1 MPEEIQTI
9 DGYLEQLKRHLAGTD
24 VAMVQDAVNDALEH
38 IYNERAALEASGIPE
53 LSEADLIKQVI
64 ESFGSPEE
72 VSLAYR
78 ETEIKVAAALASS
91 LPREDES
98 EAVPPRQSAPHT
110 SRPWHR
116 LFGVLIDPRAYSSVF
131 YMLIGLPT
139 GIFYFTWVVTGLSLS
154 LGLSILIIGLPFF
167 LLFLATV
174 RALSL
179 VEGRIVETLL
189 GERMPRRAD
198 QTLPSG
204 SWFNRVKFWLTDI
217 RSWSTLLYML
227 LRLPLGV
234 FSFSL
239 FVTLLALTASFFAV
253 PILCWFI
260 QYELLSNMLST
271 TSSIRLF
278 HDPSFSIIMG
288 RPIMALTLPFFWMAS
303 AVTWLLTLH
312 MAKLVG
318 RIHGWL
324 AKVMLVRV

>member
-1 MPEEIQTI
+1 MGMPEEIQTI
-9 DGYLEQLKRHLAGTD
+9 DGYLEQLKRHLAGAD

-53 LSEADLIKQVI
+53 VSEADLIKQVI

-72 VSLAYR
+72 VTLAYR
-78 ETEIKVAAALASS
+78 ETEIKVTAALASH
-91 LPREDES
+91 LPHQDES
-98 EAVPPRQSAPHT
+98 GAVPPRQSAPRAP
-110 SRPWHR
+110 SPWHQ

-167 LLFLATV
+167 LLFLATA

-253 PILCWFI
+253 PIL
-260 QYELLSNMLST
+260 YMLST

-278 HDPSFSIIMG
+278 HDPSFSIVMG
-288 RPIMALTLPFFWMAS
+288 RPITALTLPFFWMAS

-318 RIHGWL
+318 RISGWL

>member
-53 LSEADLIKQVI
+53 LSEADLVKQVI

-253 PILCWFI
+253 PIL
-260 QYELLSNMLST
+260 YMLST

-288 RPIMALTLPFFWMAS
+288 KLIMARVTLPFFWMAS